1 MYNVQHSVYSIP
13 HIQIVSTTFFSLL
26 CTYWSTPI
34 VSNFCKFLSQP
45 GAYYWI
51 ENYHCVDINIS
62 PALCWEVEES
72 RDIPGDNP
80 ISLLTN
86 NSVRPSQTIHIFNL
100 PSKNSSHC
108 WSKVIIVLVSCDIIR
123 GIPPVV
129 ISLVV
134 SFIFAE
140 ARCLLLLIANE
151 KRQCVITTELPRYQ
165 HNNCLAN
172 IFTAT
177 NIKTT
182 SR

>member
-1 MYNVQHSVYSIP
+1 MSPYQDLSC
-13 HIQIVSTTFFSLL
+13 FL
-26 CTYWSTPI
+26 CLRRELG
-34 VSNFCKFLSQP
+34 K
-45 GAYYWI
+45 
-51 ENYHCVDINIS
+51 
-62 PALCWEVEES
+62 
-72 RDIPGDNP
+72 RRRGDNP

-86 NSVRPSQTIHIFNL
+86 NSDRPSQTIHIFNL